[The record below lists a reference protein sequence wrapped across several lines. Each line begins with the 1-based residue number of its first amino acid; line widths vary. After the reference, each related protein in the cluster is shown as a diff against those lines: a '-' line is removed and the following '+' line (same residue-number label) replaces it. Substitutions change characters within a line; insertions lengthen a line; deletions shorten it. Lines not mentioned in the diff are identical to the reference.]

1 MLTGS
6 VVGGDILDMALRR
19 AKEHARFIECG
30 MISQYNT
37 SKPKGPVN
45 IAYVISMRIRMEGF
59 IVFDHQDKYVQARRE
74 IAQWLAEGK
83 LKKTE
88 HVLKGGLKVAE
99 QGLVD
104 LYKGINQGKLLVEVR
119 NPNEVPAKL

>member
-1 MLTGS
+1 MIT
-6 VVGGDILDMALRR
+6 VGGDILDLALHQ

-37 SKPKGPVN
+37 STPKGPVN
-45 IAYVISMRIRMEGF
+45 ISKVITMRIRMEGF

-88 HVLKGGLKVAE
+88 HVLTGGLKVAE